1 MHITFIIWLKKRR
14 KIVQSSFYFCQF
26 MIMKDRSP
34 SYQKHAMETICRYFD
49 EAACSIPLYSK
60 QIVGEEH
67 YLFLSKLFWTSF
79 KPEQHAMVG
88 EWLICSERGIP

>member
-1 MHITFIIWLKKRR
+1 
-14 KIVQSSFYFCQF
+14 

-34 SYQKHAMETICRYFD
+34 SYQKHAMEQICRCFD
-49 EAACSIPLYSK
+49 EVACSFPLYSK

-79 KPEQHAMVG
+79 KPETACDGWRMVDLQRKRNP
-88 EWLICSERGIP
+88 LIPWSSEKAV